1 MNTREYQNQL
11 FEALKVIFG
20 EDQVKNEYDSA
31 KHDPHFSKHKQVYW
45 PRHDIAVGLFNSYWD
60 GDIGE
65 LLYLP
70 STIIHPHI

>member
-1 MNTREYQNQL
+1 MNTREYQKQL
-11 FEALKVIFG
+11 FEALKAIFG

-31 KHDPHFSKHKQVYW
+31 KGDIHFSKHKQVYW
-45 PRHDIAVGLFNSYWD
+45 PRHDIAVGPFKSYWD